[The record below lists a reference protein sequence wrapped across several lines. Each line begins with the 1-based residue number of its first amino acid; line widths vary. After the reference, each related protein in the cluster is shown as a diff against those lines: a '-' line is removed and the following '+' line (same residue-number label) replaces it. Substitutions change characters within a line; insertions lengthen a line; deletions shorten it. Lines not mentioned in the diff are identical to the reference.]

1 MGKSYGGAEGV
12 AADAVHHAQQ
22 QREELPVL
30 GGIVSGKRC
39 YAELQA
45 GSMAGV
51 APVRRG
57 CPLLRYAPSSPFRD
71 GSISI
76 AVHLKALSLSHCS
89 RDAHIVANSTMRIFR
104 G

>member
-1 MGKSYGGAEGV
+1 MGNSFGGAEGV

-51 APVRRG
+51 ALFDAVVRYCATLRVARFAMG
-57 CPLLRYAPSSPFRD
+57 QFLLR
-71 GSISI
+71 
-76 AVHLKALSLSHCS
+76 C
-89 RDAHIVANSTMRIFR
+89 T
-104 G
+104 